1 MVIPLLFV
9 KNGRDTACPRF
20 LPVFF
25 VTGYFVAGE
34 GMFANFLYLWYI
46 KCMDYA
52 LKERIGKP
60 ELFTGRKEEL
70 SYFLKWIN
78 DIKEE
83 KSQSTAILAR
93 RKMGKTA
100 LMERLFNIT
109 FFKNDGVIP
118 FYYEIKEV
126 EMWVGDFCV
135 DFSLTFIYQYIAFKS
150 RKPEYLGQFEKGN
163 FAKVKQAAVNEGL
176 DYLIELIESVEY
188 AFIHE
193 YVDILWNTVREAPKN
208 LAFRRKEFIVQM
220 IDEFQFMNDM
230 IYWDKAKSENKVADT
245 LAGGYLS
252 TAESKIAPLLVS
264 GSWVGWLMK
273 ELSSMLPARF
283 RNKFIKNMPE
293 NEASELLYKYSR
305 FFDVPVTEETAF
317 SLVRITEG
325 NPFYISAVIRSDY
338 PGKDLTSIDGLT
350 DTLEFETLDDQGLIK
365 LSWMEYI
372 AKAFPQINDRH
383 AKNIVL
389 HLSKYRDREW
399 TRAELCEALNL
410 EMPEKDLEKKL
421 KALVKTD
428 IINQGASNN
437 RYRGVNDNIFDKVFR
452 GVYEEDIREFS
463 PKVIREEYSDELKK
477 EKKRYKSLLGKYNL
491 LKGYHAEFLILDRLL
506 RARQNNEL
514 LKSITRFLPTDF
526 EFCDYSRVWKYHSS
540 PEYARE
546 FSVDIFARSVKADDY
561 SLIGEVK
568 NRENKKFSLDELKEF
583 ELKFTEIK
591 KLENL
596 EQKAVVGFIFSS
608 GGFTKEAEEYCRE
621 KGVACSEDER
631 WLEGSS

>member
-1 MVIPLLFV
+1 
-9 KNGRDTACPRF
+9 
-20 LPVFF
+20 
-25 VTGYFVAGE
+25 
-34 GMFANFLYLWYI
+34 MFAIFLGLWYI
-46 KCMDYA
+46 KSMDYA

-70 SYFLKWIN
+70 TYFLKWID

-83 KSQSTAILAR
+83 KSMSTAILAR

-100 LMERLFNIT
+100 IMERLFNIT
-109 FFKNDGVIP
+109 FFKNNGVIP
-118 FYYEIKEV
+118 FYYEVKEIK
-126 EMWVGDFCV
+126 MWVGDFCV
-135 DFSLTFIYQYIAFKS
+135 DFFLTFIYHYIAFKT
-150 RKPEYLGQFEKGN
+150 RKTEYLNPEEKNNFEK
-163 FAKVKQAAVNEGL
+163 VKKTAVGEGL
-176 DYLIELIESVEY
+176 KYLTGIIESVEY
-188 AFIHE
+188 SFVHE
-193 YVDILWNTVREAPKN
+193 HVDILWNTVREAPKTI
-208 LAFRRKEFIVQM
+208 AARQQEFIVQM
-220 IDEFQFMNDM
+220 IDEFQFMNAM
-230 IYWDKAKSENKVADT
+230 IYRDKDLGKLQDD

-252 TAESKIAPLLVS
+252 TAESKISPLLVS

-283 RNKFIKNMPE
+283 RNTFIKNMPE

-317 SLVRITEG
+317 SLVGITEG
-325 NPFYISAVIRSDY
+325 NPFYISAVIRSNY
-338 PGKDLTSIDGLT
+338 PDKDLTSIDGLT

-399 TRAELCEALNL
+399 TRAELRDALNL

-437 RYRGVNDNIFDKVFR
+437 RYSGVNDNIFDKVFR

-477 EKKRYKSLLGKYNL
+477 EKKRYKRLLGKYNW
-491 LKGYHAEFLILDRLL
+491 LKGYHAEFLILERLL
-506 RARQNNEL
+506 RARKNNEL
-514 LKSITRFLPTDF
+514 LKSITRYLPADF
-526 EFCDYSRVWKYHSS
+526 EFCDYSRVWKYHAS
-540 PEYARE
+540 PEYTKE

-561 SLIGEVK
+561 SIIGEVK
-568 NRENKKFSLDELKEF
+568 NREFKKFSIDEIEEF
-583 ELKFTEIK
+583 EAKFAEIK
-591 KLENL
+591 KRENL
-596 EQKAVVGFIFSS
+596 ERVVGFIFSRI
-608 GGFTKEAEEYCRE
+608 GFTVEVEEYCRE
-621 KGVACSEDER
+621 KGIACSEDER
-631 WLEGSS
+631 WLETGK

>member
-1 MVIPLLFV
+1 
-9 KNGRDTACPRF
+9 
-20 LPVFF
+20 
-25 VTGYFVAGE
+25 
-34 GMFANFLYLWYI
+34 MFAIFLGLWYI
-46 KCMDYA
+46 KSMDYA

-70 SYFLKWIN
+70 TYFLKWID

-83 KSQSTAILAR
+83 KSMSTAILAR

-100 LMERLFNIT
+100 IMERLFNIT
-109 FFKNDGVIP
+109 FFKNNGVIP
-118 FYYEIKEV
+118 FYYEVKEIK
-126 EMWVGDFCV
+126 MWVGDFCV
-135 DFSLTFIYQYIAFKS
+135 DFFLTFIYHYIAFKT
-150 RKPEYLGQFEKGN
+150 RKTEYLNPEEKNNFEK
-163 FAKVKQAAVNEGL
+163 VKKTAVGEGL
-176 DYLIELIESVEY
+176 KYLTGIIESVEY
-188 AFIHE
+188 SFVHE
-193 YVDILWNTVREAPKN
+193 HVDILWNTVREAPKTI
-208 LAFRRKEFIVQM
+208 AARQQEFIVQM
-220 IDEFQFMNDM
+220 IDEFQFMNAM
-230 IYWDKAKSENKVADT
+230 IYRDKDLGKLQDD

-252 TAESKIAPLLVS
+252 TAESKISPLLVS

-283 RNKFIKNMPE
+283 RNTFIKNMPE

-317 SLVRITEG
+317 SLVGITEG
-325 NPFYISAVIRSDY
+325 NPFYISAVIRSNY
-338 PGKDLTSIDGLT
+338 PDKDLTSIDGLT

-399 TRAELCEALNL
+399 TRAELRDALNL

-477 EKKRYKSLLGKYNL
+477 EKKRYKRLLGKYNW
-491 LKGYHAEFLILDRLL
+491 LKGYHAEFLILERLL
-506 RARQNNEL
+506 RARKNNEL
-514 LKSITRFLPTDF
+514 LKSITRYLPADF
-526 EFCDYSRVWKYHSS
+526 EFCDYSRVWKYHAS
-540 PEYARE
+540 PEYTKE

-561 SLIGEVK
+561 SIIGEVK
-568 NRENKKFSLDELKEF
+568 NREFKKFSIDEIEEF
-583 ELKFTEIK
+583 EAKFAEIK
-591 KLENL
+591 KRENL
-596 EQKAVVGFIFSS
+596 ERVVGFIFSRI
-608 GGFTKEAEEYCRE
+608 GFTVEVEEYCRE
-621 KGVACSEDER
+621 KGIACSEDER
-631 WLEGSS
+631 WLETGK